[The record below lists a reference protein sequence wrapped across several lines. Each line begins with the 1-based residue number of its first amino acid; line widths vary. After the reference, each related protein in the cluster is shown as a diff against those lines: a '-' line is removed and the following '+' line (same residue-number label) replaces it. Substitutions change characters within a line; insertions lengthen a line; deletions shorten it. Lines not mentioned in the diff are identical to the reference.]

1 MREVHEPATFPVS
14 AMAQAYERP
23 LTRTA
28 KEEWFMAK
36 TNESG
41 GQAQKPEAAQP
52 AQPQPTQATPQEIR
66 VRLDER
72 NLRTSYANTF
82 HVNATPEEVM
92 IDFGLNLVSRVPG
105 PTGQPEV
112 MSQSNDRII
121 LNYFLAKRLAIM
133 LGQVVRQYEEQ
144 FGQLELDPAKRR
156 KT

>member
-1 MREVHEPATFPVS
+1 M
-14 AMAQAYERP
+14 AMMSE
-23 LTRTA
+23 
-28 KEEWFMAK
+28 
-36 TNESG
+36 G
-41 GQAQKPEAAQP
+41 GAQAQKPAGQP
-52 AQPQPTQATPQEIR
+52 GQQQPTQGTPQEIR
-66 VRLDER
+66 VHLDER
-72 NLRTSYANTF
+72 SLHTSYANTF

-112 MSQSNDRII
+112 TSQSNDRII